1 MKLCEE
7 VTMDRRLLTT
17 AVAVL
22 VFAVWM
28 PVAEAQTAFVGATLF
43 DGTGADPIG
52 DAVVI
57 VMGDR
62 ILAVGTRDEITFP
75 DSLGVVDLSGKW
87 IVPGLI
93 DAHIHYFQSGGIY
106 TRPDVIDLR
115 SWRPYEV
122 EMARIEA
129 DLEET
134 FRRYLASGVTSVVD
148 VGGGYWNFGVRDKAN
163 KQLYAPRTAVAGPL
177 VSTVS
182 RPQMDIGDPP
192 IIEVQSPEMARE
204 LVRKQLEYEPDL
216 IKIWFIVPRDGNFA
230 PNLPIIE
237 ATIDEAHS
245 AGVRV
250 AVHATQLE
258 AARASVKAGADVLV
272 HSIDDAAVDEEFVAL
287 VKKSGAIYTSTL
299 IVMEGYGDVLGG
311 NVRMMDVEREL
322 GDPDVVM
329 TWSEVPMGPDA
340 EEVRAQ
346 RRARLERTMPVM
358 QQNLKA
364 MQDGG
369 AIIAAGTD
377 AGNIGTLHGPAIHR
391 EYELMAEAGL
401 TPREILVNATHN
413 AALVFAAEPEMGT
426 IAKGKFA
433 DFLILDAD
441 PLVDVANLQRIHRV
455 VKGGV
460 VLDPADILAPSPET
474 VVQRQVEAYN
484 ARDIEAFLSFYA
496 DDVVIRRLPS
506 GEVAW
511 DSKEAMRPRYATRF
525 AENPELFCT
534 ITKRIVHGDW
544 VVDHELVT
552 GVKDRPRVRAV
563 ATYEVKNGLIRNVW
577 FLPVHD

>member
-1 MKLCEE
+1 MRCKFLEI
-7 VTMDRRLLTT
+7 VVALLVVGWWTPS
-17 AVAVL
+17 VDG
-22 VFAVWM
+22 
-28 PVAEAQTAFVGATLF
+28 QTAFVGATLF
-43 DGTGADPIG
+43 DGTGAEVVEDS
-52 DAVVI
+52 VVI

-62 ILAVGTRDEITFP
+62 FLEVGTRDEVSIP
-75 DSLGVVDLSGKW
+75 DYLPVVDLTGKW

-93 DAHIHYFQSGGIY
+93 DAHIHYFQSGGLY

-115 SWRPYEV
+115 EWRSYETEMKRV
-122 EMARIEA
+122 ES
-129 DLEET
+129 DLDET

-148 VGGGYWNFGVRDKAN
+148 VGGGYWNFDVRDSAN
-163 KQLYAPRTAVAGPL
+163 TNLYAPRTAVAGPL

-192 IIEVQSPEMARE
+192 IIEVDSPEMARA
-204 LVRKQLEYEPDL
+204 LVRKQLEFKPDL
-216 IKIWFIVPRDGNFA
+216 IKIWFIVPRDGNFQ

-237 ATIDEAHS
+237 ATIDEAHG

-258 AARASVKAGADVLV
+258 AARAAVKAGADILV
-272 HSIDDAAVDEEFVAL
+272 HSVDDKTVDGDFVDL
-287 VKKSGAIYTSTL
+287 VRESGTVYTSTL
-299 IVMEGYGDVLGG
+299 IVMEGYGDVLGD

-322 GDPDVVM
+322 GDPDVVL
-329 TWSEVPMGPDA
+329 TWSEVPLGPDA
-340 EEVRAQ
+340 EGIRSR

-358 QQNLKA
+358 QSNLKA

-369 AIIAAGTD
+369 AIVAAGTD

-391 EYELMAEAGL
+391 EYALMAEAGL
-401 TPREILVNATHN
+401 TPREILVNATQN
-413 AALVFAAEPEMGT
+413 AALVFAAEPEIGT

-433 DFLILDAD
+433 DFLVLDAD
-441 PLVDVANLQRIHRV
+441 PLAEVANLQRIHRV

-460 VLDPADILAPSPET
+460 ELDPTDILPPSPET

-484 ARDIEAFLSFYA
+484 ARDIEAFLSIYA
-496 DDVVIRRLPS
+496 DDVIVRRLPS

-511 DSKEAMRPRYATRF
+511 DSKDAMRPRYAKRF

-563 ATYEVKNGLIRNVW
+563 ATYEVRDGLIQNVW

>member
-1 MKLCEE
+1 M
-7 VTMDRRLLTT
+7 RRNLTT
-17 AVAVL
+17 TVVAVL
-22 VFAVWM
+22 ILAVWA
-28 PVAEAQTAFVGATLF
+28 PDAFAQTAFVGATLF
-43 DGTGADPIG
+43 DGTGADPVEN
-52 DAVVI
+52 AVVI

-62 ILAVGTRDEITFP
+62 ILEVGVRGEIEIP
-75 DSLGVVDLSGKW
+75 EILPVVDVSGKW

-93 DAHIHYFQSGGIY
+93 DAHIHYFQSGGLY

-115 SWRPYEV
+115 GWRPYET

-129 DLEET
+129 DLGET

-163 KQLYAPRTAVAGPL
+163 EQLYAPRTAVAGPL

-192 IIEVQSPEMARE
+192 IIEVDSPVMARE

-216 IKIWFIVPRDGNFA
+216 IKIWFIVPRDGNFT

-237 ATIDEAHS
+237 ATIDEAHA

-272 HSIDDAAVDEEFVAL
+272 HSVDDEAVDEEFVSL
-287 VKKSGAIYTSTL
+287 VRESGAIYTSTL
-299 IVMEGYGDVLGG
+299 IVMEGYGEVLGG
-311 NVRMMDVEREL
+311 NVRMTNVEREI

-329 TWSEVPMGPDA
+329 TWSEVPMGDDA
-340 EEVRAQ
+340 EEIRT
-346 RRARLERTMPVM
+346 RSRARLERTMAVM
-358 QQNLKA
+358 QKNLKA

-377 AGNIGTLHGPAIHR
+377 AGNIGTLHGPALHR
-391 EYELMAEAGL
+391 EFELMAEAGL
-401 TPREILVNATHN
+401 TPREILVDATRN

-441 PLVDVANLQRIHRV
+441 PLADIANLQKIHRV

-460 VLDPADILAPSPET
+460 VLDPANILAPSPET

-496 DDVVIRRLPS
+496 DDVVVRRLPS

-511 DSKEAMRPRYATRF
+511 DSKEAMRPRYAKRF

-534 ITKRIVHGDW
+534 ITTRIVHGDW

-552 GVKDRPRVRAV
+552 GVIDRPRVRAV
-563 ATYEVKNGLIRNVW
+563 ATYEVKDGLIQNVW

>member
-1 MKLCEE
+1 MG
-7 VTMDRRLLTT
+7 VNMRRNLLTT
-17 AVAVL
+17 VVAVL
-22 VFAVWM
+22 GILAGTSGAF
-28 PVAEAQTAFVGATLF
+28 AQTAYVGATLF
-43 DGTGADPIG
+43 DGTGTDPVE
-52 DAVVI
+52 DSVVI

-62 ILAVGTRDEITFP
+62 ILEAGARDEVSIP
-75 DSLGVVDLSGKW
+75 DYLELVDVSGKW
-87 IVPGLI
+87 VVPGLI
-93 DAHIHYFQSGGIY
+93 DAHIHYFQSGGLY

-115 SWRPYEV
+115 AWRPYDA

-129 DLEET
+129 DLDET

-148 VGGGYWNFGVRDKAN
+148 VGGGFWNFEVRDKAN
-163 KQLYAPRTAVAGPL
+163 GQLYAPRTAVAGPL

-192 IIEVQSPEMARE
+192 IIEVGSPEAARE
-204 LVRKQLEYEPDL
+204 LVRKQLEYQPDL
-216 IKIWFIVPRDGNFA
+216 IKIWFIVPRDGNFT

-237 ATIDEAHS
+237 ATIDEAHG

-258 AARASVKAGADVLV
+258 AARAAVEAGADVLV
-272 HSIDDAAVDEEFVAL
+272 HSVDDEAVDDAFVKL
-287 VKKSGAIYTSTL
+287 VKEKGTIYTTTL

-311 NVRMMDVEREL
+311 NVRMIDVEREL

-329 TWSEVPMGPDA
+329 TWSEVPLGPDA
-340 EEVRAQ
+340 EEIRSR

-358 QQNLKA
+358 QKNLKA
-364 MQDGG
+364 VHDGG
-369 AIIAAGTD
+369 AVVAAGTD

-391 EYELMAEAGL
+391 EFELMAEAGL
-401 TPREILVNATHN
+401 TPREILVTATRN

-426 IAKGKFA
+426 IAKGKLA

-441 PLVDVANLQRIHRV
+441 PLADVANLQDIDRV

-460 VLDPADILAPSPET
+460 ALDPAEVLTPSPET

-484 ARDIEAFLSFYA
+484 ARDIDAFLSFYA

-506 GEVAW
+506 GEVEATG
-511 DSKEAMRPRYATRF
+511 KEAMRTRYAPRF
-525 AENPELFCT
+525 ADNPELHCT
-534 ITKRIVHGDW
+534 ITQRIAHGDW

-552 GVKDRPRVRAV
+552 GIERRPRVRAV
-563 ATYEVKNGLIRNVW
+563 ATYEVSNGLIQNVW
-577 FLPVHD
+577 FLPIEE

>member
-1 MKLCEE
+1 
-7 VTMDRRLLTT
+7 
-17 AVAVL
+17 
-22 VFAVWM
+22 
-28 PVAEAQTAFVGATLF
+28 
-43 DGTGADPIG
+43 
-52 DAVVI
+52 
-57 VMGDR
+57 MGDR
-62 ILAVGTRDEITFP
+62 ILEVGVREEIEIPDYLTAVD
-75 DSLGVVDLSGKW
+75 VSGKW

-93 DAHIHYFQSGGIY
+93 DAHIHYFQSGGLY

-115 SWRPYEV
+115 AWRPYEK
-122 EMARIEA
+122 EMAAIDA
-129 DLEET
+129 DLDET

-148 VGGGYWNFGVRDKAN
+148 VGGGYWNFNVREKAN
-163 KQLYAPRTAVAGPL
+163 QQLYAPRTAVAGPL

-192 IIEVQSPEMARE
+192 IIEVESPEMARE

-216 IKIWFIVPRDGNFA
+216 IKIWFIVPRDGNFT

-237 ATIDEAHS
+237 ATIEEAHA

-272 HSIDDAAVDEEFVAL
+272 HSVDDEAVDEEFVAL
-287 VKKSGAIYTSTL
+287 VRESGAIYTSTL
-299 IVMEGYGDVLGG
+299 IVREGYDDVLGG
-311 NVRMMDVEREL
+311 NVRLTDVEREL
-322 GDPDVVM
+322 GDPDVVT
-329 TWSEVPMGPDA
+329 TWSEVPLGDDA
-340 EEVRAQ
+340 EEIRAR

-358 QQNLKA
+358 QKNLKA
-364 MQDGG
+364 MQEG
-369 AIIAAGTD
+369 AAIVAVGTD

-391 EYELMAEAGL
+391 EFELMAEAGL
-401 TPREILVNATHN
+401 TPREILVNATRN

-426 IAKGKFA
+426 IEKGKFA
-433 DFLILDAD
+433 DLLVLDAD
-441 PLVDVANLQRIHRV
+441 PLADVANLQRIHRV

-460 VLDPADILAPSPET
+460 ALDPADILPPSPET

-496 DDVVIRRLPS
+496 NDVVVRRLPS

-511 DSKEAMRPRYATRF
+511 DGKDAMRPRYAKKF

-534 ITKRIVHGDW
+534 ITKRIVHGGW

-552 GVKDRPRVRAV
+552 GVKNRPRVRAV
-563 ATYEVKNGLIRNVW
+563 ATYEVKNGLIQNVW